1 MPQELFNQTLI
12 TTISDNSRIATGIP
26 SQVGCDNTIFSVFKD
41 LVNGVGKLL
50 NQTGAIV
57 LVQPANSRIRDVFIE
72 KVSGNPTVKIGTA
85 AGLEDLS
92 PLQNVGNDDTAVEW
106 GGGKT
111 TALRNLYITI
121 TDNVNI
127 RYKLETNYI

>member
-12 TTISDNSRIATGIP
+12 TSISDSSRVATGIP
-26 SQVGCDNTIFSVFKD
+26 SQVGCDNIIFSVFKD
-41 LVNGVGKLL
+41 LINGVGKLL

-72 KVSGNPTVKIGTA
+72 KVSGSPTVKIGTA
-85 AGLEDLS
+85 VGLEDLS
-92 PLQNVGNDDTAVEW
+92 PLLPVGNDESALEW

-111 TALRNLYITI
+111 TALRNIYITI
-121 TDNVNI
+121 TDHVNI
-127 RYKLETNYI
+127 RYHLETNYI